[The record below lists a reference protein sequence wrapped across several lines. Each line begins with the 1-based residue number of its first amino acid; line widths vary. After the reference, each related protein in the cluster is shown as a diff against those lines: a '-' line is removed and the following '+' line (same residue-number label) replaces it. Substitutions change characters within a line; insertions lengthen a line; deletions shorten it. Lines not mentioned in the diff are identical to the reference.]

1 MVLILVQKAN
11 PAEWMLQV
19 VGAPGSH
26 AKQDYFEVWRN
37 SSEYQAV
44 REEINRMEAEL
55 SKLPRDNDPEALLKY
70 AAPLWKQ
77 YLLVSWRTI
86 VQDWRSPG
94 YIYSKLILVISS
106 SLFIGFSF
114 FKSKNNLQGLQSQ
127 MLAVFMFSF
136 HSRHLLIKCYYFVKH
151 RAVYEVSSIKNI
163 QLVCIY
169 CWSNHF
175 RNSLSNS
182 CWYHFIFLLVL
193 SSWIICQC

>member
-1 MVLILVQKAN
+1 MVLIHVQRAN

-19 VGAPGSH
+19 VGAAPGSH

-94 YIYSKLILVISS
+94 YIYSKIFW
-106 SLFIGFSF
+106 LFQQLYSMDFHF
-114 FKSKNNLQGLQSQ
+114 QS
-127 MLAVFMFSF
+127 
-136 HSRHLLIKCYYFVKH
+136 
-151 RAVYEVSSIKNI
+151 
-163 QLVCIY
+163 
-169 CWSNHF
+169 
-175 RNSLSNS
+175 
-182 CWYHFIFLLVL
+182 
-193 SSWIICQC
+193 

>member
-1 MVLILVQKAN
+1 MQKGGRTAYFGELGENCQTMINYFEKYGADPCPKEAN

-19 VGAPGSH
+19 VGAAPGSH

-94 YIYSKLILVISS
+94 YIYSKIFW
-106 SLFIGFSF
+106 LFQQLYSMDFHFSKLKTTCKVYKIKCF
-114 FKSKNNLQGLQSQ
+114 RCLC
-127 MLAVFMFSF
+127 FSF
-136 HSRHLLIKCYYFVKH
+136 HLILWCNKCYH
-151 RAVYEVSSIKNI
+151 T
-163 QLVCIY
+163 L
-169 CWSNHF
+169 
-175 RNSLSNS
+175 
-182 CWYHFIFLLVL
+182 
-193 SSWIICQC
+193 

>member
-1 MVLILVQKAN
+1 MIDFYFTKGGRTAYFGELGENCQTMINYFEKYGANPCPKAN

-19 VGAPGSH
+19 VGAAPGSH

-114 FKSKNNLQGLQSQ
+114 SNRKITFKVYKVKCWRYLC
-127 MLAVFMFSF
+127 FSF
-136 HSRHLLIKCYYFVKH
+136 HSRHLLIKCYL
-151 RAVYEVSSIKNI
+151 ILLNI
-163 QLVCIY
+163 E
-169 CWSNHF
+169 
-175 RNSLSNS
+175 LSMK
-182 CWYHFIFLLVL
+182 
-193 SSWIICQC
+193 